1 MNIQNGSFYLYGAGR
16 FGQALSRYFLSTGVS
31 PKAIIDAAPELNS
44 YMGIP
49 IKSLDSN
56 DLDYELPILI
66 SILGYGDIKGSLKRR
81 GFVEAV
87 DTNDVFD
94 LFPQALMELTE
105 CGFLWMQEPR
115 TKQVDDSKVS
125 QLESLLSDDISKKT
139 LSQIINFRKKPCRS
153 YYPEPEAYE
162 MYFPSDIN
170 KLYSYQ
176 KLKILDIGAFDGDTL
191 YEYSK
196 RWPEKIYKYLAIE
209 VSPKNISDLN
219 NRGINLPHTGVEVYQ
234 GAVGLPDEF
243 DLVLRGNR
251 SATCVEVISKG
262 TALAGDITVPK
273 LDLAKLLHEEDF
285 NIIKMDIEGADY
297 AALVEMA
304 DFIKNKLPTL
314 SLSVYHTPEDVW
326 RIPLFINEIAPNSYD
341 FYLRQEGHWGLETIF
356 YAVPK

>member
-162 MYFPSDIN
+162 MSFPSDIN

-176 KLKILDIGAFDGDTL
+176 K
-191 YEYSK
+191 
-196 RWPEKIYKYLAIE
+196 
-209 VSPKNISDLN
+209 
-219 NRGINLPHTGVEVYQ
+219 
-234 GAVGLPDEF
+234 
-243 DLVLRGNR
+243 
-251 SATCVEVISKG
+251 
-262 TALAGDITVPK
+262 
-273 LDLAKLLHEEDF
+273 
-285 NIIKMDIEGADY
+285 
-297 AALVEMA
+297 
-304 DFIKNKLPTL
+304 
-314 SLSVYHTPEDVW
+314 
-326 RIPLFINEIAPNSYD
+326 
-341 FYLRQEGHWGLETIF
+341 
-356 YAVPK
+356 